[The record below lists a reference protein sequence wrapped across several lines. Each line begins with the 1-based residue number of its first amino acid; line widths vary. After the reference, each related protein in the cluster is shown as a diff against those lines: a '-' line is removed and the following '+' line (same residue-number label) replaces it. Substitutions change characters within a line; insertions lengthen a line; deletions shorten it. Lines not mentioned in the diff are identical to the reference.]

1 MVIETTE
8 KMVLWTDTVPLLIYN
23 DCPGTIWPG
32 IYTTSGTGP
41 GTGGFELAAG
51 ANKSLEVSTD
61 WYGRIWG
68 RTNCTSS
75 GDDSLVCTTGSCGQ
89 MDCTQASVSLL
100 PTNQSASQLYYG
112 MERDLEKD
120 GISNFVPRVNPQ
132 QH

>member
-1 MVIETTE
+1 
-8 KMVLWTDTVPLLIYN
+8 MVLWTDTVPLLIYN

-89 MDCTQASVSLL
+89 MDCTQASVSFP
-100 PTNQSASQLYYG
+100 PTNQPNSPPNMAWIELFG
-112 MERDLEKD
+112 RETV
-120 GISNFVPRVNPQ
+120 SNTILRVSLQ

>member
-1 MVIETTE
+1 
-8 KMVLWTDTVPLLIYN
+8 MVLWTDTVPLLIYN

-75 GDDSLVCTTGSCGQ
+75 GDDSLVCTTGSCGK
-89 MDCTQASVSLL
+89 MDCTQASVSLTHPRHHINHHFEWL
-100 PTNQSASQLYYG
+100 SSQRNTQKKTTTLT
-112 MERDLEKD
+112 
-120 GISNFVPRVNPQ
+120 
-132 QH
+132 